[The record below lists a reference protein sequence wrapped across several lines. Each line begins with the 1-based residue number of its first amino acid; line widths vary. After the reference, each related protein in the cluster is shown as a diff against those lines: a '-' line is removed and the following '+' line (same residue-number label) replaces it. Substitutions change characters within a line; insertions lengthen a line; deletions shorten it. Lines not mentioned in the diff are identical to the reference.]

1 MIIKY
6 LFLSFA
12 TETNIQI
19 RMHEI
24 IKPDHY
30 DQGVYSPIA
39 IIEHYNLNFSLGN
52 NVKYVLRAGKKKYAG
67 CNEIESALMDLKKAK
82 QNLEFE
88 INRLERV
95 SLGLQ

>member
-1 MIIKY
+1 M
-6 LFLSFA
+6 
-12 TETNIQI
+12 
-19 RMHEI
+19 
-24 IKPDHY
+24 
-30 DQGVYSPIA
+30 
-39 IIEHYNLNFSLGN
+39 
-52 NVKYVLRAGKKKYAG
+52 KYVLRAGKKKYAG